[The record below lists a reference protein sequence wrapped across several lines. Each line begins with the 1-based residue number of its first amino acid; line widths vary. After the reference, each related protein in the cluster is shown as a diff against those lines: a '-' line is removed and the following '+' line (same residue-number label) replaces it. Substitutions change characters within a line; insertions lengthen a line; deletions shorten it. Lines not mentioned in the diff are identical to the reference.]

1 MVCGEGRS
9 CMCVCDRVVW
19 ERYGKMVCVKVM
31 CVFVR
36 AAAVR
41 TFSFA
46 PVLQCHLLDIRRYC
60 RPPVGWTKCAR
71 ISCGALL
78 TLMMLRGNIKAC
90 HWLVTT
96 QKETFIAV
104 VTKRKTPQN
113 MKGLQ
118 APHRHAASPRTCF
131 CWPAVQNET
140 FIAVVRKSKMP
151 QNMKGV
157 QAMHWHTT
165 LLRTS
170 TWRNEVWQDLLCWIA
185 DPHDA
190 AWKHQSMSLT
200 PVTTQRETFYCCSY
214 KT

>member
-1 MVCGEGRS
+1 MYVCVTELCGKDGVCES
-9 CMCVCDRVVW
+9 DVCVCEGGSSADFLF
-19 ERYGKMVCVKVM
+19 C
-31 CVFVR
+31 
-36 AAAVR
+36 
-41 TFSFA
+41 SSA
-46 PVLQCHLLDIRRYC
+46 PMSS
-60 RPPVGWTKCAR
+60 AR
-71 ISCGALL
+71 HTALL
-78 TLMMLRGNIKAC
+78 RSAN
-90 HWLVTT
+90 WLNEVCQDLLWRIPDPHDAAWKHQSMSLTPATT

-104 VTKRKTPQN
+104 VTKRKTPPN

-157 QAMHWHTT
+157 QAMHWHTA

-170 TWRNEVWQDLLCWIA
+170 TWRNEVWQDLLCCIA

-190 AWKHQSMSLT
+190 AWEHQSMSLT
-200 PVTTQRETFYCCSY
+200 PATTQKETFYCCSY